1 MKLQEAIKIIAQELN
16 EMSREDF
23 IKELEKHKDGD
34 IAKALLEIANFERWA
49 LSHLT
54 QRGQAKSCRFCD
66 AEIWDKATGLC
77 WYHQNNSP
85 AV

>member
-49 LSHLT
+49 LSHPT
-54 QRGQAKSCRFCD
+54 QRGQEKPVAANIKKLHSVV
-66 AEIWDKATGLC
+66 DKVSKTC
-77 WYHQNNSP
+77 MYRR
-85 AV
+85 